1 MPSIIREAEVNKIM
15 TGVSNPVCRPRHRGE
30 RVMSIKR
37 IFSAAALMLLALS
50 MHSVTATAD
59 EQVASAILQKLSAAR
74 PDLRFTQPQPSIIA
88 GLFEVKVEGGPTLY
102 VNTEGTH
109 FITGDLFSIRTTGFS
124 NLAEIERQKERA
136 ELIAGVKPE
145 DMIIFAPEQ
154 VKATI
159 TVFTDIDCGYC
170 RKLHQEMAELNR
182 LGIAVHYMAYPR
194 AGLNSASYRKI
205 ATAWCAEDKAAA
217 LTRLKSG
224 AMVPENVCKDNPV
237 ADHML
242 IGEKVGVNGTPA
254 LILEDGTLVP
264 GYRPAA
270 ELAELLGI
278 TP

>member
-1 MPSIIREAEVNKIM
+1 MPNIIREAEVNEI
-15 TGVSNPVCRPRHRGE
+15 VSRDSNPVCRPRYRGT
-30 RVMSIKR
+30 RDMSIHR
-37 IFSAAALMLLALS
+37 LLTAALMVLALS
-50 MHSVTATAD
+50 MHAASASGNDQAAT
-59 EQVASAILQKLSAAR
+59 AILQKLSAAR
-74 PDLRFTQPQPSIIA
+74 PDLRFSQPQPSVIA
-88 GLFEVKVEGGPTLY
+88 GLYEVKVDGGPVLY
-102 VNTEGTH
+102 VNAEGTH
-109 FITGDLFSIRTTGFS
+109 FITGDLFSVRSTGFS

-136 ELIAGVKPE
+136 ELIAAVKPE
-145 DMIIFAPEQ
+145 DMIVFAPAE

-170 RKLHQEMAELNR
+170 RKLHQEVPELNR
-182 LGIAVHYMAYPR
+182 LGIAVHYLAYPR

-205 ATAWCAEDKAAA
+205 ATAWCAEDRNAA

-254 LILEDGTLVP
+254 LVLEDGTLVP

-270 ELAELLGI
+270 DLAELLGI
-278 TP
+278 AR